1 LADARV
7 ARLDLM
13 ALELWSEGLK
23 HGTPFFVQL
32 HDMWAARDASLRRY
46 MGEMRKR

>member
-32 HDMWAARDASLRRY
+32 HDMWAARDVT
-46 MGEMRKR
+46 